1 MPATN
6 FFTVLFSIVVLIG
19 TICFIVKFLPLPP
32 RYDAV
37 KKALVLAVNV
47 LVPSALYFGALHLQ
61 PDMGTPRFAAYTA
74 VYLGCI
80 LIRSWQ
86 VVKVSR

>member
-1 MPATN
+1 MPATS
-6 FFTVLFSIVVLIG
+6 FFTVLFSIAVLIG
-19 TICFIVKFLPLPP
+19 TLLFAVQLLPLPP
-32 RYDAV
+32 RYDAA
-37 KKALVLAVNV
+37 KKTLVLAVNV
-47 LVPSALYFGALHLQ
+47 LMPSALYFCALHLQ

-86 VVKVSR
+86 VVKAS

>member
-1 MPATN
+1 MPTTN

-19 TICFIVKFLPLPP
+19 TFAFVVKSLPLSP
-32 RYDAV
+32 RYDAF
-37 KKALVLAVNV
+37 KKTLVLALNV
-47 LVPSALYFGALHLQ
+47 LMPSALYFGVLHFQ

-74 VYLGCI
+74 VYLGFI